1 MRHSL
6 FSITLLAVQLS
17 ACGSTPESPASAED
31 ARGGGAARADGAR
44 GAVPIVIAHRG
55 ASGYL
60 PEHTAEAKVLA
71 HGMGVDFIEQDVV
84 LTRDG
89 MPIVLHDVEIDTVTD
104 VAQRFPN
111 RRRANGR
118 WYAIDFTLAEIGSL
132 NVRERIDPRTGN
144 RVFPDR
150 FTPAN
155 VRFGVRTLEE
165 EIALIAGL
173 NVTTR
178 RTTGLYTEIKA
189 PDWHREQGRDVT
201 RAVLDVL
208 ERYELRKRTDP
219 IWLQCF
225 DPGELLRIRQDL
237 GSDLKLVQL
246 IGDNS
251 WGDANVDFDKMR
263 TAAGLA
269 EVAKYADGVGVWIPH
284 VVQWPNAGAKPALT
298 TLVRDAHAAGLKV
311 HVYTLRRDQLP
322 QNAPDFAAVHAALLQ
337 AGVDGVFS
345 DFPDESRALL
355 KPR

>member
-1 MRHSL
+1 MRTSL
-6 FSITLLAVQLS
+6 VSITLLAVQLT
-17 ACGSTPESPASAED
+17 ACGSAPESPAATEG
-31 ARGGGAARADGAR
+31 ARGGAERAR

-71 HGMGVDFIEQDVV
+71 HGLGADFIEQDVV

-89 MPIVLHDVEIDTVTD
+89 VPIVLHDVELDTVTD
-104 VAQRFPN
+104 VAQRFPG
-111 RRRANGR
+111 RRRADGR
-118 WYAIDFTLAEIGSL
+118 WYAIDFTLAEIGAL
-132 NVRERIDPRTGN
+132 NVRERVDPRTGN
-144 RVFPDR
+144 RVFANR
-150 FTPAN
+150 FAPPN

-165 EIALIAGL
+165 EISLLAGL
-173 NVTTR
+173 NATTGR
-178 RTTGLYTEIKA
+178 AAGLYTEIKA
-189 PDWHREQGRDVT
+189 PDWHRAQGKDVT

-208 ERYELRKRTDP
+208 ERYDLRRRADP
-219 IWLQCF
+219 VWLQCF
-225 DPGELLRIRQDL
+225 DPGELLRIREEL

-251 WGDANVDFDKMR
+251 WGDASVDFDQMR
-263 TAAGLA
+263 AAAGLA

-284 VVQWPNAGAKPALT
+284 VVQWAAGGKPTFT